1 MKTIGSWVLFALLA
15 AATVQTFRVP
25 NAPAFQDPELA
36 RMIFFHL
43 PCAILATVFLFT
55 GAYHAFKFLKARDP
69 VWDVRSLAANEIGLL
84 LSVLTM
90 ITGIL
95 FSKVQWGAWWQ
106 WDPRQTSFLMVL
118 LLYSAYF
125 ALRGALSDPDR
136 RSAHSAAYAVAMVL
150 PTMFL
155 IFVFPRLPQVQSFH
169 PSNTVVSGGFD
180 RNYGQLI
187 VLLIAGVGVISV
199 WLYRLR
205 VRAGLLLLE
214 VESDG
219 QLDARGAAAGVG
231 VVRPVSVPPQ
241 D

>member
-1 MKTIGSWVLFALLA
+1 M
-15 AATVQTFRVP
+15 P
-25 NAPAFQDPELA
+25 NAPAFQNPELA

-43 PCAILATVFLFT
+43 PCAILATLFLFT
-55 GAYHAFKFLKARDP
+55 GSYHAFRFLNGRDQK
-69 VWDVRSLAANEIGLL
+69 WDVRSLAANEIGLT

-136 RSAHSAAYAVAMVL
+136 RAAHSAAYAVAMVL
-150 PTMFL
+150 PTAFL

-180 RNYGQLI
+180 AAYGRLI
-187 VLLIAGVGVISV
+187 LFLIAAVGVIVV

-205 VRAGLLLLE
+205 VRAGMLMLE

-219 QLDARGAAAGVG
+219 ELDVSGTAAGVG
-231 VVRPVSVPPQ
+231 VVRPVPVPPQ